1 MELLHH
7 SVCRREY
14 YCLYDLL
21 LPLNFRLCFFS
32 TCDLEDSLR
41 FCFDFLL
48 LFISCFRIITYFHN
62 YQQFGQLEPLS
73 FLGLPWAFSICF
85 TILSW
90 AENSI
95 PQNLQIVPEI
105 TISFFLLKKF
115 MILNDKLFTIKCYD
129 NNETPTNLK
138 KTSIHP
144 TFFLFIYD
152 HILYRKIKMNIEKRV
167 IAHINR

>member
-1 MELLHH
+1 MDPQTLI
-7 SVCRREY
+7 CFY
-14 YCLYDLL
+14 ALL
-21 LPLNFRLCFFS
+21 LPLNFCLCLFS
-32 TCDLEDSLR
+32 TCDLADSLR

-62 YQQFGQLEPLS
+62 HQQFGQLEPLS

-115 MILNDKLFTIKCYD
+115 IILNDKLFTIKCYGMSILFRWVWRVWRLV
-129 NNETPTNLK
+129 N
-138 KTSIHP
+138 TSI
-144 TFFLFIYD
+144 IYKV
-152 HILYRKIKMNIEKRV
+152 LT
-167 IAHINR
+167 